1 MTTLDD
7 VIITQTVVGELSP
20 TYSQLHEQVL
30 KHGSLLDHILMLT

>member
-20 TYSQLHEQVL
+20 TYSQLQVL